1 MPKVFCPQ
9 CRLSQP
15 AAHRFCPRCG
25 STLLS
30 SGVKPAAG
38 RHIERPAKASRFFA
52 GVRVAETD
60 LPGAF
65 LRVSCYRDE
74 QVLHSPEGSVAVPGH
89 HVRFSVWSD
98 AEARCVISLP
108 EIEARALIE
117 FVSEEL
123 GPSEVGAEL
132 DQPLIS

>member
-1 MPKVFCPQ
+1 MPKVFCSQ

-25 STLLS
+25 ATMPHLE
-30 SGVKPAAG
+30 GA
-38 RHIERPAKASRFFA
+38 AKASRFFA
-52 GVRVAETD
+52 GVEMAETD

-74 QVLHSPEGSVAVPGH
+74 QVIHSPEGSVVVLGRHVP
-89 HVRFSVWSD
+89 FSVWSE
-98 AEARCVISLP
+98 AEVLCVVSLP
-108 EIEARALIE
+108 ETEARALIE

-123 GPSEVGAEL
+123 GPLEVGSEL
-132 DQPLIS
+132 DQPLTS

>member
-1 MPKVFCPQ
+1 MPKMFCPQ

-25 STLLS
+25 STLFS
-30 SGVKPAAG
+30 NGVNPAAG
-38 RHIERPAKASRFFA
+38 LHLERPAKASRFFA
-52 GVRVAETD
+52 GAKVADSD

-74 QVLHSPEGSVAVPGH
+74 QVIHSPEGSVAVPGH
-89 HVRFSVWSD
+89 HVRFSVWSV

-108 EIEARALIE
+108 ENEARALID

-123 GPSEVGAEL
+123 GPSEVGAKL
-132 DQPLIS
+132 DQSLIS

>member
-25 STLLS
+25 SKIPHL
-30 SGVKPAAG
+30 
-38 RHIERPAKASRFFA
+38 ERSAKASRFFA

-108 EIEARALIE
+108 EIEARTLIE

>member
-1 MPKVFCPQ
+1 MPQVFCPQ

-25 STLLS
+25 STMPHL
-30 SGVKPAAG
+30 
-38 RHIERPAKASRFFA
+38 ERPAKSSRFFT
-52 GVRVAETD
+52 GVRVADTD

-74 QVLHSPEGSVAVPGH
+74 QVIHSPEGSVAVPGH
-89 HVRFSVWSD
+89 HVRFSIWSD

-117 FVSEEL
+117 FVSEQL

-132 DQPLIS
+132 DQPLIP

>member
-1 MPKVFCPQ
+1 MPH
-9 CRLSQP
+9 L
-15 AAHRFCPRCG
+15 
-25 STLLS
+25 
-30 SGVKPAAG
+30 
-38 RHIERPAKASRFFA
+38 ERSAKASRFFA

>member
-1 MPKVFCPQ
+1 MFCPQ

-25 STLLS
+25 STLFS
-30 SGVKPAAG
+30 NGVNPAAG
-38 RHIERPAKASRFFA
+38 LHLEGPAKASRFFA
-52 GVRVAETD
+52 GAKVADSD

-74 QVLHSPEGSVAVPGH
+74 QVIHSPEGSVAVPGH
-89 HVRFSVWSD
+89 HVRFSVWSV

-108 EIEARALIE
+108 ENEARALID

-123 GPSEVGAEL
+123 GPSEVGAKL

>member
-25 STLLS
+25 VTMPH
-30 SGVKPAAG
+30 V
-38 RHIERPAKASRFFA
+38 ERPPKASRFFA
-52 GVRVAETD
+52 GVKVAETD
-60 LPGAF
+60 LPGVF

-74 QVLHSPEGSVAVPGH
+74 QVIHSPEGSVAVPGH
-89 HVRFSVWSD
+89 HVRFSVWSE

-108 EIEARALIE
+108 ETEARALIE

-132 DQPLIS
+132 DQPLTS

>member
-25 STLLS
+25 STFSS

-38 RHIERPAKASRFFA
+38 RHLEPPAKTSRFFA
-52 GVRVAETD
+52 GVRVADTD
-60 LPGAF
+60 LPSAF

-74 QVLHSPEGSVAVPGH
+74 QVIHSPEGSVAVPGH

-108 EIEARALIE
+108 EFEARALIE

-132 DQPLIS
+132 DQPLTS

>member
-1 MPKVFCPQ
+1 MPKMFCPQ
-9 CRLSQP
+9 CRLSQS

-25 STLLS
+25 STLFS
-30 SGVKPAAG
+30 NGVNPAAG
-38 RHIERPAKASRFFA
+38 LHLERPAKASRFFA
-52 GVRVAETD
+52 GAKVADSD

-74 QVLHSPEGSVAVPGH
+74 QVIHSPEGSVAVPGH
-89 HVRFSVWSD
+89 HVRFSVWSV

-108 EIEARALIE
+108 ENEARALID

-123 GPSEVGAEL
+123 GPSEVGAKL

>member
-1 MPKVFCPQ
+1 MPKMFCPQ

-25 STLLS
+25 STLFS
-30 SGVKPAAG
+30 NGVNPAAG
-38 RHIERPAKASRFFA
+38 LHLERPAKASRFFA
-52 GVRVAETD
+52 GAKVADSD

-74 QVLHSPEGSVAVPGH
+74 QVIHSAEGSVAVPGH
-89 HVRFSVWSD
+89 HVRFSVWSV

-108 EIEARALIE
+108 ENEARALID

-123 GPSEVGAEL
+123 GPSEVGAKL

>member
-25 STLLS
+25 ATMPHL
-30 SGVKPAAG
+30 
-38 RHIERPAKASRFFA
+38 ERAPKASRFFA
-52 GVRVAETD
+52 GVKVAETD
-60 LPGAF
+60 LPGVF

-74 QVLHSPEGSVAVPGH
+74 QVIHSPEGSVAVPGH
-89 HVRFSVWSD
+89 HVRFSVWSE

-108 EIEARALIE
+108 ETEARALIE

-132 DQPLIS
+132 DQPLTS